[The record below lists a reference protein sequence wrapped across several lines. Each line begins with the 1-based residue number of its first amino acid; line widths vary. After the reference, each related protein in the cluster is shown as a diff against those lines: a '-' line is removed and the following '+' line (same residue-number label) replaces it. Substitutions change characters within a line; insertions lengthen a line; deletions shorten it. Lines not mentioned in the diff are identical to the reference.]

1 MKGVGLL
8 QHVIIGNSAAGV
20 RAAETLRALDP
31 EAKII
36 IIAKENHPAY
46 SRCLLPDLLA
56 GSRDELSLQIRSDDF
71 YVKNNIQTLLG
82 KKANSVD
89 PLAHKVN
96 LEGGSSVSYD
106 KLLIATGASSF
117 MPPMLG
123 INNPN
128 VFALRDL
135 RDAKNILKAIEKA
148 RRVVI
153 VGGGFVGLEAA
164 YALYHRGLEVT
175 IVEKMP
181 HILPHQFDAQAAEI
195 LKRDMQAEGIRF
207 ILGRGIKEIAAPG
220 LWGRLFG
227 RPETGVILEDGERLK
242 ADVILISIGTRANI
256 EVIKDTEILVNQ
268 GIPVNDFM
276 ETTLPDIY
284 AAGDVAE
291 TKDAVTGKIGL
302 TPIWPNA
309 TTQGRIAAYNMA
321 GIKKA
326 YTGLIGMQNA
336 VEFREVPAIALGIT
350 QPVGDE
356 YEILQDYRSDRNLY
370 KKLVFRKN
378 ILVGMI
384 LVGRIEQAGI
394 YGALIKKKQE
404 LKLSHQVLMRDDF
417 SYAHLY
423 P

>member
-1 MKGVGLL
+1 
-8 QHVIIGNSAAGV
+8 
-20 RAAETLRALDP
+20 
-31 EAKII
+31 
-36 IIAKENHPAY
+36 
-46 SRCLLPDLLA
+46 
-56 GSRDELSLQIRSDDF
+56 
-71 YVKNNIQTLLG
+71 
-82 KKANSVD
+82 
-89 PLAHKVN
+89 
-96 LEGGSSVSYD
+96 
-106 KLLIATGASSF
+106 

-175 IVEKMP
+175 IVEKLP
-181 HILPHQFDAQAAEI
+181 HILPHQFDVQAAEI

-268 GIPVNDFM
+268 GIPVNDYM

-291 TKDAVTGKIGL
+291 TKDVVTGKIGL

-356 YEILQDYRSDRNLY
+356 YEILQDYRPDRNLY

-404 LKLSHQVLMRDDF
+404 LKLSHQILMRDDF